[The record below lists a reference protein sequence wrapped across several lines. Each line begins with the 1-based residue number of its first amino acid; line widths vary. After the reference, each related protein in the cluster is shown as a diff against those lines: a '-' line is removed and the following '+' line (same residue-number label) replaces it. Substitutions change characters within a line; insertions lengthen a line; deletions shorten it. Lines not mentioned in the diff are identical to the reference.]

1 MKQRKPMVE
10 LQQVSFS
17 YTLGGKQKIPVFQDI
32 SLTIYEGE
40 YVAVIGHNG
49 SGKSTLAKHLNGILI
64 PESGVVL
71 VDGMDTKDKEKKLD
85 IRRRVGMVFQS
96 PDNQLVATI
105 VEDDVA
111 FGLENLGVPQAQMK
125 ARVDEALQ
133 AVGME
138 AFRNRP
144 PHFLSGGQKQ
154 RVAIAGI
161 LAMRPEC
168 LVLDEATSMLDTFGR
183 KEILGVVRSLHQQGM
198 TIVTITHHMSEVA
211 EVDRV
216 IVMEAGKVVLEGT
229 PREIFAQHEVLEQLQ
244 LDIPESNQ
252 IARAVH
258 EVVPQF
264 RADLISR
271 TEVIDEV
278 ERLMQVERRMGA
290 RA

>member
-1 MKQRKPMVE
+1 MRMTGPLIE
-10 LQQVSFS
+10 LDGVSFS
-17 YTLGGKQKIPVFQDI
+17 YTVGNRQKIPVFKDI
-32 SLTIYEGE
+32 SLSIHKGE
-40 YVAVIGHNG
+40 YVAIIGHNG
-49 SGKSTLAKHLNGILI
+49 SGKSTLAKHLNGILL
-64 PESGVVL
+64 PESGQVL
-71 VDGMDTKDKEKKLD
+71 VDGMDTRDREKKLD
-85 IRRRVGMVFQS
+85 IRKRVGMVFQS
-96 PDNQLVATI
+96 PDNQIVATI

-111 FGLENLGVPQAQMK
+111 FGLENLGVPQNEMM
-125 ARVDEALQ
+125 ARVDEALR

-138 AFRNRP
+138 AFRERP

-183 KEILGVVRSLHQQGM
+183 KEILGVVRSLHAQGM

-211 EVDRV
+211 EADRV

-229 PREIFAQHEVLEQLQ
+229 PREVFEQHEVLEQLQ

-252 IARAVH
+252 IARLVH
-258 EVVPQF
+258 EEVPEF
-264 RADLISR
+264 RSDLISR
-271 TEVIDEV
+271 DEVIDEV
-278 ERLMQVERRMGA
+278 TRLMETEQRMGA

>member
-1 MKQRKPMVE
+1 MKQRKPLVE

-40 YVAVIGHNG
+40 YVAIIGHNG

-71 VDGMDTKDKEKKLD
+71 VDGMDTKDKDKKLD

-211 EVDRV
+211 EADRV